1 MKMVVLHLCVERRR
15 HVIDLGFYKDGI
27 RAALPAV
34 GLGSQFWEDPSQAIS
49 HVDSKSPERRNL
61 QPDAIPAPTS
71 PPIVGSTD
79 SQDVSFDG
87 ARRPSAHLSPST
99 RQQDSHD
106 LICADDH
113 QGKLPESFVDH
124 ARASRATRFA
134 PHLAISIRL
143 YAFPFGICGLSDL
156 HFRWVDRSTQI
167 SLASLIQ
174 LSSRKHSVGMS
185 CPAALASSH
194 ADQKAAVSVLGT
206 YSDEIYST
214 VARLNARGQPVQQ
227 SAKWWTPQEATR
239 RLRAPESGAR
249 DNTLWGSTYISNGSE
264 RVARRIELIKS
275 KKPRAGVKL
284 KRGDVKTT
292 LATFTV
298 IHGCPLSNASLL
310 FIGAHLNRVRLHCQV
325 MHCLASYESSTFWY
339 MGYRIS
345 VIYTIPS
352 RT

>member
-1 MKMVVLHLCVERRR
+1 MFLQALNDWKLVQQHY
-15 HVIDLGFYKDGI
+15 HVITRYYMLQQGKHPAVPDGI

-87 ARRPSAHLSPST
+87 AAEVAEAALTDRTLAGSAWWDRKPNGPDTQVSLTYWRGTRHRPGQTVSTPFALDTAAGFPRPHLCRRSP
-99 RQQDSHD
+99 
-106 LICADDH
+106 
-113 QGKLPESFVDH
+113 
-124 ARASRATRFA
+124 RFA

-264 RVARRIELIKS
+264 RV
-275 KKPRAGVKL
+275 G
-284 KRGDVKTT
+284 
-292 LATFTV
+292 
-298 IHGCPLSNASLL
+298 LS
-310 FIGAHLNRVRLHCQV
+310 
-325 MHCLASYESSTFWY
+325 
-339 MGYRIS
+339 
-345 VIYTIPS
+345 
-352 RT
+352 